1 MVNGDEKRAFR
12 PKFLPEKLRKIRQIL
27 GADTYAE
34 MIRLLNVPEEHL
46 QLNAIL
52 YYETGRRLPP
62 LNVLLRY
69 SELSGISIND
79 LVDDRV
85 ELSDFVRA

>member
-1 MVNGDEKRAFR
+1 MGSKRAFR
-12 PKFLPEKLRKIRQIL
+12 PKFLPEKLRKIRQML
-27 GADTYAE
+27 RADTYAE
-34 MIRLLNVPEEHL
+34 MIRLLSVPEEHL

-69 SELSGISIND
+69 SELSGISVND
-79 LVDDRV
+79 LIDDRV
-85 ELSDFVRA
+85 KLSDVLPA